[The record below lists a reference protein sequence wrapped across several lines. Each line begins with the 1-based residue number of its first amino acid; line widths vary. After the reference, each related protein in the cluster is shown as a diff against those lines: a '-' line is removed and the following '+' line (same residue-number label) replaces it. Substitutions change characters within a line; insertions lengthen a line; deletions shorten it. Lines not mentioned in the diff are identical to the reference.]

1 MREAL
6 LIARR
11 EYLERIRSKA
21 FRISTVLIPVFFSLI
36 FGAGSLSGKLS
47 SGARHIVVASNDPL
61 LAESER
67 AELVAAENAAA
78 GTRRDPSSRLT
89 VDVKAPLTEGEL
101 AALNAEVES

>member
-21 FRISTVLIPVFFSLI
+21 FRISTVLIPLCFAVI
-36 FGAGSLSGKLS
+36 FGVGALSGKFS
-47 SGARHIVVASNDPL
+47 EGPRHIVVASNDPV

-67 AELVAAENAAA
+67 AELMAAESARQ
-78 GTRRDPSSRLT
+78 GSKTRHR
-89 VDVKAPLTEGEL
+89 A
-101 AALNAEVES
+101 